1 MNAVTAGELAR
12 IIGGDLH
19 ADPDTQVT
27 GAVVDSR
34 LASPGVA
41 FVAVAGERVDGHEH
55 APAAVAAGAVLA
67 ISARVLSVPCIVVAD
82 PVAALA
88 VWASWWR
95 DRLASTGGCT
105 VIGITGSS
113 GKTSTKD
120 LLASVLASAGE
131 TVAAHGSY
139 NTEVGV
145 PLTVLSAPLGT
156 RFLVLEMGMRGAGH
170 IRHLCDVAR
179 PDIAV
184 ITNVGSAHLGL
195 LGSRAAIAHAKSE
208 ILEGLDP
215 QGVAIVPSAEPLI
228 QAELHRTSA
237 RVVTFG
243 EGAQS
248 DVRAEKVGLDAQA
261 RAHFDLVHGQDR
273 AHVELAV
280 HGEHFVANAL
290 AVAAVAVNA
299 GLPLEQVAEQ
309 LSAARIDSRWRMEV
323 TTTDQGITIVNDT
336 YNANPE
342 SMRAALKSL
351 ASMRGE
357 GRTWAVLGEMLEL
370 GADAMDEHD
379 AIGRLV
385 VRLDISQLIC
395 VGPGT
400 RVMHLAASNEGSWG
414 EESRWVP
421 DAASAI
427 AILRSEARRGDVVLI
442 KASRGIGLETVA
454 EALLEGA
461 TDTHGGVTA

>member
-1 MNAVTAGELAR
+1 
-12 IIGGDLH
+12 
-19 ADPDTQVT
+19 
-27 GAVVDSR
+27 
-34 LASPGVA
+34 
-41 FVAVAGERVDGHEH
+41 VDGHEH
-55 APAAVAAGAVLA
+55 APAAVAAGAALA

-88 VWASWWR
+88 VWAAWWR
-95 DRLASTGGCT
+95 DQLSLTGGCT

-131 TVAAHGSY
+131 TVSARGSY

-145 PLTVLSAPLGT
+145 PLTILSAPRGT

-170 IRHLCDVAR
+170 IRYLCDMAR

-195 LGSRAAIAHAKSE
+195 LGSRAAIAHAKTE
-208 ILEGLDP
+208 IFEDLAPE
-215 QGVAIVPSAEPLI
+215 GVAIVPSAEPLI
-228 QAELHRTSA
+228 QAELHRTAA

-243 EGAQS
+243 EGVHS
-248 DVRAEKVGLDAQA
+248 DVRADHVGLDDQA
-261 RAHFDLVHGQDR
+261 RAHFDLVHGDAR
-273 AHVELAV
+273 AHVTLAV

-290 AVAAVAVNA
+290 AVAAVALNA

-323 TTTDQGITIVNDT
+323 TTTDQGLTVINDT

-351 ASMRGE
+351 ASMRGD
-357 GRTWAVLGEMLEL
+357 GQTWAVLGEMLEL
-370 GADAMDEHD
+370 GADSMEEHD

-427 AILRSEARRGDVVLI
+427 AILRSEARRGDVILV

-454 EALLEGA
+454 EALVDGA
-461 TDTHGGVTA
+461 ADTHGGVTG